1 MQLTTDAVSVWRSGR
16 TQNGRAKA
24 SKVLSADD
32 AMDALASGVDPVFVQ
47 RDDAPRVLA
56 WVRAYATRGGMG

>member
-1 MQLTTDAVSVWRSGR
+1 MQHTIDATAIWRSGR
-16 TQNGRAKA
+16 TQAGRAKA
-24 SKVLSADD
+24 AKVLSADN

-56 WVRAYATRGGMG
+56 WGRACAPRG